1 MDHCSSRVGV
11 DVKVTVGEG
20 ITVIVSVGEG
30 VTPTVAV
37 SVGEGSGLK
46 VLVCTMGA
54 VGEV

>member
-11 DVKVTVGEG
+11 DEKVTVGEG

-30 VTPTVAV
+30 VMPTVAV